1 MINKKLQQQWKKGKT
16 MKEKRRGK
24 KGWKFLKSK
33 GKVG

>member
-24 KGWKFLKSK
+24 KRVEIFEI
-33 GKVG
+33 